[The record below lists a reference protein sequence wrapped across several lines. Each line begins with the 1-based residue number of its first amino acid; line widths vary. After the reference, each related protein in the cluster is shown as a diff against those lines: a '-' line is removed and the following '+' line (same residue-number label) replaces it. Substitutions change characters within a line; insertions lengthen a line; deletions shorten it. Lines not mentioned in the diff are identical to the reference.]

1 MNNLKKILHKD
12 GNGQGDSSARIDY
25 TNVDFGYKN
34 QNIALISNN

>member
-12 GNGQGDSSARIDY
+12 GNGQGDSSSRIDY
-25 TNVDFGYKN
+25 TYFDFGYKN